1 MNFEMISTVS
11 LQAEKTA
18 YERDS
23 FAKAVSFIF
32 CTTVYVCCN
41 LMSQSHKLRNL
52 RNNVENDHFLN
63 RLFGQGQ
70 LIELI
75 DFCTKKY

>member
-1 MNFEMISTVS
+1 
-11 LQAEKTA
+11 
-18 YERDS
+18 
-23 FAKAVSFIF
+23 
-32 CTTVYVCCN
+32 
-41 LMSQSHKLRNL
+41 MSQSHKLRNL

-75 DFCTKKY
+75 DFSTKKYLMNSHYKLNQ